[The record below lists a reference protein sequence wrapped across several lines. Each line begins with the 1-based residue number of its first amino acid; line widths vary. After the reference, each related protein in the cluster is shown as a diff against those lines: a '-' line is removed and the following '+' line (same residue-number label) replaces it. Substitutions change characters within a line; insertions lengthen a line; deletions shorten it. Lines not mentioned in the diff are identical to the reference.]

1 MAFAAS
7 GKDGTIREIASG
19 KLRLTVETQ
28 QTYSQILLTNGRK
41 FLIAGLAN
49 QDKPGAI
56 HIYRYDRSE
65 NAKRNNLEMEK
76 VFEMQVHSGKVSKM
90 CLNYENNLLFSGSE
104 DGSISFMALSD
115 KDPRRKEPLPSV

>member
-7 GKDGTIREIASG
+7 SKDGTIREVASG
-19 KLRLTVETQ
+19 KLRLTVETS

-41 FLIAGLAN
+41 FLIAGQAN
-49 QDKPGAI
+49 PDKPGAI

-76 VFEMQVHSGKVSKM
+76 VFEM
-90 CLNYENNLLFSGSE
+90 
-104 DGSISFMALSD
+104 
-115 KDPRRKEPLPSV
+115 